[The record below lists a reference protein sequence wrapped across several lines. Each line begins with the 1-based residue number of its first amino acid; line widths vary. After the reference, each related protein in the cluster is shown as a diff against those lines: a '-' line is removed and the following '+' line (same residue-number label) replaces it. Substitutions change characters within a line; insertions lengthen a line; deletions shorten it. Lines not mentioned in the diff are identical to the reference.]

1 MTRLTR
7 LAFALALLLVLGALV
22 GACGSSSKKSSS
34 APEANTQQQAQ
45 EDALAKAHARTAA
58 TEIEAC
64 YVDQAAYTGC
74 EPSQAGVTATTT
86 DTSYK
91 LVAQSKSGNS
101 FVLAKDANGA
111 VSRTCTTTGN
121 GGCPAAGSW

>member
-7 LAFALALLLVLGALV
+7 LAFALALVLVLGALM

-34 APEANTQQQAQ
+34 APKANTQ
-45 EDALAKAHARTAA
+45 EDALAKARARTAA

>member
-1 MTRLTR
+1 MTGSMTRLA
-7 LAFALALLLVLGALV
+7 LILALATLVAG
-22 GACGSSSKKSSS
+22 CGSGSK
-34 APEANTQQQAQ
+34 ANTQQHSQD
-45 EDALAKAHARTAA
+45 DAVAKSNARVAV

-74 EPSQAGVTATTT
+74 EPAKPGVTATTT

-91 LVAQSKSGNS
+91 VTAQSKSGNS

-111 VSRTCTTTGN
+111 TKRICTTVGE
-121 GGCPAAGSW
+121 GGCPSGGSW